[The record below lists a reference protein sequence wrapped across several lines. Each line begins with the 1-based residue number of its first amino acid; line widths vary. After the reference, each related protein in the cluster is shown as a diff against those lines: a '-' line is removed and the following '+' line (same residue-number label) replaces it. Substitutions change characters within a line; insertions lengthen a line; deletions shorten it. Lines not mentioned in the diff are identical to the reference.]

1 MIALQV
7 LDAATAQAWFD
18 ALPPALRVR
27 SLSPD
32 FGQADVAR
40 EAGLACVHLGYVEG
54 AQHWLHT
61 AHLRAAGSARAAIS
75 PYGYGGPLANTHDAA
90 FIGRAWQAY
99 QAWARGAG
107 VLGEFCRFHPQADH
121 TRFFGGEV
129 LFNRQTVSV
138 DLTVDDVAAQYNT
151 LARRKIR
158 KAQGVAVRWSSDAAD
173 WAAYGPFYRE
183 AMAAMQAQPRYH
195 FGDAYFSALSRL
207 PGAELCI
214 LAEGDEWLSA
224 GVYLFQQGG
233 GPGTLEYHL
242 GASSAAGHGRGTAYL
257 LQHAA
262 ALEGQRRGL
271 AHLYLGAGTTPEPDN
286 PLYFY
291 KRCFSRRELPFHIG
305 RAIHDPAGYRE
316 FVHSK
321 GYELHTAPAN
331 VLFE

>member
-1 MIALQV
+1 MNAV
-7 LDAATAQAWFD
+7 KPLDLAEAQAWFD
-18 ALPPALRVR
+18 ALPVPLRVR

-32 FGQADVAR
+32 FGAADVHR
-40 EAGLACVHLGYVEG
+40 EAGLTCVHLGYAEG
-54 AQHWLHT
+54 PHRWLHT
-61 AHLRAAGSARAAIS
+61 THLRGAGTALAAIS
-75 PYGYGGPLANTHDAA
+75 PYGYGGPLGTTDEAGFAA
-90 FIGRAWQAY
+90 RAWAAY
-99 QAWARGAG
+99 QAWACEAR

-121 TRFFGGEV
+121 ARFFGGEV

-138 DLTVDDVAAQYNT
+138 DLTPDDVTAQYNT

-158 KAQGVAVRWSSDAAD
+158 KTQDCRVRWSRDAAD
-173 WAAYGPFYRE
+173 WRAYGPFYRA
-183 AMAAMQAQPRYH
+183 AMAAMGAQARYH
-195 FGDAYFSALSRL
+195 FADGYFEALSALE
-207 PGAELCI
+207 GAELCI
-214 LAEGDEWLSA
+214 VGEGERWLSA
-224 GVYLFQQGG
+224 GVYLFQQGA

-242 GASSAAGHGRGTAYL
+242 GASSAEGHERGTAYL

-262 ALEGQRRGL
+262 ALEGRRRGL

-305 RAIHDPAGYRE
+305 RAVHDAAGYRE